1 MTTATNPVERL
12 RLRLG
17 DALFEKVAGPE
28 AEASRDRIHLT
39 PGPRWFP
46 PDGPVGRVHADA
58 SMFVGG
64 LRALLLQSLHPL
76 AMAGVAGHSGYR
88 GDPWGRLERTATFL
102 ATTTFGTADDA
113 QAAIDRV
120 RSVHDRVRGKAPDGR
135 PYRAGDPHLLTWVHA
150 AEADSFLT
158 AHQRFGERPLTAVE
172 ADKYVGQVA
181 RVARALGAVVVPGT
195 VAELRETIEAYRPE
209 LEASPA
215 ALDTVRFLLRE
226 PPLPRAARPPYALLV
241 AGAVSTLPAWARD
254 ELDVDTW
261 FRRSL
266 GGPAGA
272 LATRAVR
279 WGMGTSEK
287 TRAYPRA
294 GVPAATPG

>member
-17 DALFEKVAGPE
+17 DVLFEKVSGADGV
-28 AEASRDRIHLT
+28 AVRDRIHLT
-39 PGPRWFP
+39 PGPRWFA
-46 PDGPVGRVHADA
+46 PDSPVGRVHADA

-113 QAAIDRV
+113 QAMIDRV

-135 PYRAGDPHLLTWVHA
+135 PYRARDPHLLTWVHA

-158 AHQRFGERPLTAVE
+158 AHQRFGERPLTGGE
-172 ADKYVGQVA
+172 ADEYVAQAA
-181 RVARALGAVVVPGT
+181 RVARALGAVVVPET

-209 LEASPA
+209 LEASDA

-226 PPLPRAARPPYALLV
+226 PPLPRAARPPYALLA

-254 ELDVDTW
+254 ALDVDTW
-261 FRRSL
+261 FRRTL
-266 GGPAGA
+266 GGPAGT

-279 WGMGTSEK
+279 WGMGTSER

-294 GVPAATPG
+294 GVPETTPG

>member
-17 DALFEKVAGPE
+17 DVLFAKVAGPE
-28 AEASRDRIHLT
+28 AEAVRDRIHLT
-39 PGPRWFP
+39 PGPRWFA
-46 PDGPVGRVHADA
+46 PDSPVGRVHADA

-88 GDPWGRLERTATFL
+88 GDPWGRLERTATFI
-102 ATTTFGTADDA
+102 ATTTFGTVDDA

-120 RSVHDRVRGKAPDGR
+120 RSVHERVRGKAPDGR

-158 AHQRFGERPLTAVE
+158 AHQRFGERPLTDAE
-172 ADKYVGQVA
+172 ADEYVAQA
-181 RVARALGAVVVPGT
+181 AHVARALGAVVVPET
-195 VAELRETIEAYRPE
+195 VAGLRETIEAYRPE

-215 ALDTVRFLLRE
+215 ALDAARFLLRE
-226 PPLPRAARPPYALLV
+226 PPLPRLARPPYGLLV

-254 ELDVDTW
+254 ALGIETR
-261 FRRSL
+261 FRRTL

-294 GVPAATPG
+294 GVPATTPG